1 MYHIALSTEDLNLL
15 MLRMYRKEIS
25 ILSIISFTIFLMLLN
40 IVSSSFGS
48 ELVQKTT
55 GQSDVQKDYSFIIKW
70 GSYGSGDGQFVD
82 PEHLTVDSEGN
93 VYVSI
98 DITITFKFLHQ

>member
-1 MYHIALSTEDLNLL
+1 
-15 MLRMYRKEIS
+15 
-25 ILSIISFTIFLMLLN
+25 MLLN

-70 GSYGSGDGQFVD
+70 GSYGTGDGQFHRVQDLAFD
-82 PEHLTVDSEGN
+82 PLEKRL
-93 VYVSI
+93 YVSDRDGNRI
-98 DITITFKFLHQ
+98 QSLWLKVYC